1 MARKSKILDE
11 KVKSTILKH
20 IANGSPV
27 KYACIAAGI
36 GERTIYHW
44 QERAEAYNPDNGAGE
59 DIVYWQFF
67 QDMKK
72 AEAEN
77 IAANLANIQEA
88 SKRNNQWPASAW
100 LLERKYPADFGKRE
114 VLQIQESKVLIA
126 LRERMASL
134 RDVAKVQI
142 CDAPRADRKELAS
155 GGSDVIDGEL
165 VE

>member
-1 MARKSKILDE
+1 
-11 KVKSTILKH
+11 
-20 IANGSPV
+20 
-27 KYACIAAGI
+27 
-36 GERTIYHW
+36 
-44 QERAEAYNPDNGAGE
+44 
-59 DIVYWQFF
+59 
-67 QDMKK
+67 MKK

-134 RDVAKVQI
+134 RDVANLQI
-142 CDAPRADRKELAS
+142 CEAPRADRKELTS